1 MHDAD
6 ASSTLTRLPAEI
18 LMMISEVND
27 GTMTRTEAEEYRE
40 KLMAERTV
48 FVDKH
53 TDGYF
58 GTVRT
63 SIRLVFSMKLTL
75 SQRSSRNSICGGYLI
90 FSLVQNRSHDN
101 GPQ

>member
-1 MHDAD
+1 
-6 ASSTLTRLPAEI
+6 
-18 LMMISEVND
+18 MISEVND

-48 FVDKH
+48 FVDEH

-75 SQRSSRNSICGGYLI
+75 PQRSLGIQYVVGI
-90 FSLVQNRSHDN
+90 
-101 GPQ
+101 